1 VAFVFSDTPK
11 QGVLTLLL
19 IVLSLQLCTVGK
31 LALLPRGVGESV
43 SYLSK
48 EIIQASLVNSI

>member
-1 VAFVFSDTPK
+1 VFSDTPK